1 VAAQRTGDYQRTIA
15 ERNVEAILDAVE
27 DLLQRRAQTSISAV
41 AAQAGV
47 SRVTLYAHFP
57 TWEALLEAAVERAV
71 RQTMAAL
78 HAARPDD
85 GPPVQ
90 ALERM
95 VGAAWQ
101 HLARY
106 GAMAQAVA
114 EQLSPEAVART
125 HEAAFRTI
133 GALLERGRADGSF
146 RTDVP
151 AGWLVTA
158 SITLIHACAGEVREG
173 RIDPGDAAQIL
184 TVTIRDLFTGPSDPR
199 GPGDPAAETR

>member
-15 ERNVEAILDAVE
+15 EKNIEAILDAAE

-57 TWEALLEAAVERAV
+57 TWEALLETAVERAV

-78 HAARPDD
+78 QAARPDE

-95 VGAAWQ
+95 VGAAWH

-125 HEAAFRTI
+125 HESAFATI

-146 RTDVP
+146 RTDLP

-158 SITLIHACAGEVREG
+158 SITLIHACADEVRAG
-173 RIDPGDAAQIL
+173 RVDPEDAARIL
-184 TVTIRDLFTGPSDPR
+184 TITIRDLFTS
-199 GPGDPAAETR
+199 